1 MIWQYTYIY
10 ICYLSMLFI
19 NLFLHQHIM
28 IVQRQMSVVEE
39 EIEEFRLAL
48 KQYVES
54 ASAQGGCLQ

>member
-19 NLFLHQHIM
+19 NLFLQQHIM